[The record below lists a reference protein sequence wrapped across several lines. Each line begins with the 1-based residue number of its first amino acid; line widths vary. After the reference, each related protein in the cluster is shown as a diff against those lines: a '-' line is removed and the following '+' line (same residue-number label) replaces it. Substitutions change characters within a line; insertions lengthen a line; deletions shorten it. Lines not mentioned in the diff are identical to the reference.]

1 MKGGMQALMR
11 QANQMQAKIKR
22 LQEEL
27 ATKTYTASSGG
38 DGVQVTVNGGNKVL
52 KVEIHPEVISA
63 DDKEMLEDM
72 ILTAVNEALSQAKKD
87 SDDQLS
93 QVTGGLNFPGL
104 T

>member
-27 ATKTYTASSGG
+27 ATKSYTASSGG
-38 DGVQVTVNGGNKVL
+38 DGVQVTVNGSNKIL
-52 KVEIHPEVISA
+52 KVEINPEVISPE
-63 DDKEMLEDM
+63 DKEMLEDM
-72 ILTAVNEALSQAKKD
+72 ILTAVNEALGQAKKD
-87 SDDQLS
+87 SDEQMS
-93 QVTGGLNFPGL
+93 QVTGGLNFPGM